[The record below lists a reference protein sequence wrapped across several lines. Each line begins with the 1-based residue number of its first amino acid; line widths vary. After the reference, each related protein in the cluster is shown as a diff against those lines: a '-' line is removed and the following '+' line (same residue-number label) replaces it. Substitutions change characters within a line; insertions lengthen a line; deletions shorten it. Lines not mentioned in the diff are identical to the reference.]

1 MSKSLVIVE
10 SPGKIAKISK
20 ILGDKYIVMA
30 SVGHIRNLDPKNLS
44 IDIEMPSHDEG
55 VSITG
60 FLKENILQ
68 QSVLLY
74 ALCTRRY

>member
-30 SVGHIRNLDPKNLS
+30 SVDHNYLL
-44 IDIEMPSHDEG
+44 
-55 VSITG
+55 
-60 FLKENILQ
+60 FNI
-68 QSVLLY
+68 
-74 ALCTRRY
+74 